1 EHQREVI
8 TRRTVFEKEKAEARA
23 HILEGLR
30 IALDHIDE
38 IIAIIRGS
46 KSDDEAKA
54 TMIERFD
61 LSDRQSHAIL
71 DMRLRRLTG
80 LEREKIE

>member
-1 EHQREVI
+1 PYVLRLNHILENYIEHQRDVI

-23 HILEGLR
+23 HNLEGLR

-46 KSDDEAKA
+46 KSEDEAKA
-54 TMIERFD
+54 TKIERFD
-61 LSDRQSHAIL
+61 LSDRQSQA
-71 DMRLRRLTG
+71 
-80 LEREKIE
+80 